1 MQSAPL
7 QVLDRAGLDRLGI
20 QEMHD
25 ALKTFSGLQVKDYGG
40 VGGIKTVSVRGFGT
54 QHTGIVYD
62 GVAISDAAN
71 GQIDIGRFSLENIS
85 SLSLSIGG
93 SDEIF
98 KSARSFSTAGT
109 ITINSVTPNFT
120 ESRKT
125 YLGVTLRAFTYDF
138 SRPASFGWNP
148 SLNWKQKLSSKWAL
162 TVDADWLKSDGQ
174 YPFTLTNASTHTR
187 EVRSNSDVNTVR
199 GEFNLYGKFSGGGT
213 LTVKGSGLL
222 SERGLPGSIV
232 LYNTGSNERL
242 WDRNAFL
249 QGRYEKCLNEK
260 WSLQGQLKYQYSYNK
275 YHDEKE
281 YYSGGEITDEYAQR
295 EYYGSVSARFRPSE
309 RWSVTLAEDAFIN
322 TLSET
327 IPDAAEPFRFTDMT
341 ALAGQF
347 RSPRITITAS
357 VLATFITER
366 VSSFTTQ
373 EAAPDRFRLS
383 PAFSLS
389 WRVLKEHNLRLRM
402 SYQDIFR
409 TPTFNDLYYARV
421 GNRNLRPETARQV
434 NFGITWNEAIA
445 NTICDR
451 LSISVD
457 GYLNQ
462 VQDKIVARPTM
473 FIWKMRNI
481 GEVQILGCDVNLAAT
496 LALPKA
502 SSIKMNASYT
512 FQNAVDITDAASKT
526 YRNQIPYTPRHSGS
540 GSVSWLNRWVSIS
553 YMFSGVGPR
562 WSMEQNTEDNRLAP
576 YFEHSVSLSRDFG
589 FRNTELRLRL
599 TAECR
604 NLTDQQYEII
614 QYYPMPGRCFRLTAK
629 LYF

>member
-1 MQSAPL
+1 M
-7 QVLDRAGLDRLGI
+7 DRTRLDRLGI
-20 QEMHD
+20 QEMHE
-25 ALKTFSGLQVKDYGG
+25 ALKTFSGLHVKDYGG

-71 GQIDIGRFSLENIS
+71 GQIDIGRFSLENVS
-85 SLSLSIGG
+85 NVTLSIGG
-93 SDEIF
+93 SDEIL

-109 ITINSVTPNFT
+109 ITIKSAIPNFT
-120 ESRKT
+120 EGKKT
-125 YLGVTLRAFTYDF
+125 HLDVSLKTFTYDF
-138 SRPASFGWNP
+138 SKPASFGWNP
-148 SLNWKQKLSSKWAL
+148 SLNWKRKLSSQWFLSAN
-162 TVDADWLKSDGQ
+162 ADWLKSDGQ
-174 YPFTLTNASTHTR
+174 YPFTLRNASTLTR
-187 EVRSNSDVNTVR
+187 EVRRNTDVNTLR
-199 GEFNLYGKFSGGGT
+199 GEINLYGTFKNGGA
-213 LTVKGSGLL
+213 LAVKGSGLF
-222 SERGLPGSIV
+222 SERGLPCSIV
-232 LYNTGSNERL
+232 LYNTDFNERL

-249 QGRYEKCLNEK
+249 QGKYERNINEK

-275 YHDEKE
+275 YHDEQE
-281 YYSGGEITDEYAQR
+281 YYAGGEINDEYTQR
-295 EYYGSVSARFRPSE
+295 EYYGSVSARFSPSE
-309 RWSVTLAEDAFIN
+309 RWSVSLAEDAFIN

-327 IPDAAEPFRFTDMT
+327 VPDAAQPFRFTDMT

-347 RSPRITITAS
+347 RSSRITLTAS
-357 VLATFITER
+357 ALATFITER
-366 VSSFTTQ
+366 VSAFTTQ

-383 PAFSLS
+383 PAFSLN
-389 WRVLKEHNLRLRM
+389 WRVLEGHNLRLRM

-421 GNRNLRPETARQV
+421 GNKNLRPETARQI
-434 NFGITWNEAIA
+434 NLGLTWNEAIA

-457 GYLNQ
+457 GYFNK

-481 GEVQILGCDVNLAAT
+481 GEVEILGCDVNLAAT
-496 LALPKA
+496 LSLPKA
-502 SSIKMNASYT
+502 NSIELNAAYT
-512 FQNAVDITDAASKT
+512 FQSALDVTDAASKT
-526 YRNQIPYTPRHSGS
+526 YRNQIPYTPRHSGN
-540 GSVSWLNRWVSIS
+540 GSISWLNGWVSIS
-553 YMFSGVGPR
+553 YMISGVGRR

-604 NLTDQQYEII
+604 NLTDEQYEII